1 MHKFRF
7 SPLLP
12 MLLLAYML
20 IEGSFA
26 PLWFLLF
33 SLLHEGG
40 HFIAIWLAGGRVR
53 AFSGAGQGF
62 GLQAH
67 RLSYRGELIAAAAG
81 PLTSLLLA
89 GFFALFRHW
98 YFCYAN
104 LALGLLNLLPILP
117 LDGGRVLRAILAV
130 SLPLHLQQRILQAVG
145 LLFLLPLLALAF
157 WQFLSSG
164 YNLSLLFICFYL
176 IGLLKENGN
185 DV

>member
-26 PLWFLLF
+26 PLWFLAF
-33 SLLHEGG
+33 SLVHELG
-40 HFIAIWLAGGRVR
+40 HFIAIRLVGGKID

-62 GLQAH
+62 GLQATH
-67 RLSYRGELIAAAAG
+67 LSYRGEWIAAAAG
-81 PLTSLLLA
+81 PLTSLALA
-89 GFFALFRHW
+89 GVFALFRHW
-98 YFCYAN
+98 FFCYAN
-104 LALGLLNLLPILP
+104 LALGLFNLLPILP
-117 LDGGRVLRAILAV
+117 LDGGRVLKAALAIH
-130 SLPLHLQQRILQAVG
+130 LPVHLQRGILQAVG
-145 LLFLLPLLALAF
+145 LIFLLPLLALAF

-164 YNLSLLFICFYL
+164 YNISLLFICIYL